1 MTAGMVAKAE
11 RPKSKIDPPLLC
23 IWRLLSGSIPGFW
36 CVLVRIL
43 VIKVIKAEEKKQ
55 RVSWVLEA
63 LAGSVQSA
71 GFQVQREARE
81 QTQVTH
87 SLR

>member
-1 MTAGMVAKAE
+1 MKD
-11 RPKSKIDPPLLC
+11 RPTPPLYMETA
-23 IWRLLSGSIPGFW
+23 IRLHT
-36 CVLVRIL
+36 RIL
-43 VIKVIKAEEKKQ
+43 VCSGEDYSHKSDKGRGKKQ

-81 QTQVTH
+81 QTRVTH